1 MVLYWGSNWLNK
13 LTVCWPFFCGSRD
26 AGAEHGERNRTRLPK
41 RWTAPSRRCNHSS
54 AEHCGPNPFSSLSAK
69 LSHLGRLFC
78 LQLSEC
84 STAHLS
90 FGGRFYPNCST
101 DPQVLT
107 FLAMGAPGE
116 MNSLTPQWQW
126 LAKTNS
132 NVINTKGMMHFK
144 VIMVTLHSNF

>member
-1 MVLYWGSNWLNK
+1 MLVQNTVRGTELVFPNDDLHPLIAVL
-13 LTVCWPFFCGSRD
+13 
-26 AGAEHGERNRTRLPK
+26 
-41 RWTAPSRRCNHSS
+41 TAPQSTVGQS
-54 AEHCGPNPFSSLSAK
+54 PFSSLSAK

-90 FGGRFYPNCST
+90 FGERFYPNCPT
-101 DPQVLT
+101 DPQVFT

-116 MNSLTPQWQW
+116 MNSLTRQRQW
-126 LAKTNS
+126 LAKTIS

-144 VIMVTLHSNF
+144 VIMVTLHYNF